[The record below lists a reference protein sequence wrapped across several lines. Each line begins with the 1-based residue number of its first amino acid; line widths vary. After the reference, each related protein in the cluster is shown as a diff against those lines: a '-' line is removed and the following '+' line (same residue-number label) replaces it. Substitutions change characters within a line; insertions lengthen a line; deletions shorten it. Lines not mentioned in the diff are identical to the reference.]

1 MTRANFLQSITG
13 CVAAAV
19 SPERARGSE
28 IQEIKPGARYVLTI
42 PGFLREEDINSLQEQ
57 FRRVYPDLPP
67 LMVLDGGATLSEI
80 RPVGTADIEAAVER
94 AIRKVAADNTGH
106 AYIEAIPHGERGI
119 HPLTGRE
126 IGETHRFFVGT
137 GAGQRRLISRL
148 EANELWP
155 SMVDD
160 QVQDNRWPPLPNGQV

>member
-13 CVAAAV
+13 FSAV
-19 SPERARGSE
+19 GLASANTKEE
-28 IQEIKPGARYVLTI
+28 VKPDAGQSGKDSLTI
-42 PGFLREEDINSLQEQ
+42 KIA
-57 FRRVYPDLPP
+57 V
-67 LMVLDGGATLSEI
+67 MSE
-80 RPVGTADIEAAVER
+80 ADIAAIVER
-94 AIRKVAADNTGH
+94 AIRKVAADNTGA